1 MIQTS
6 SLLTT
11 DALELPES
19 LRSAIESGRA
29 EAEAQ
34 RRLPVELA
42 ETLRAAGAFGLTT
55 PVEYGGLEL
64 SLSDTVEVYDAFGQI
79 DGPVAWNIWNGNLGF
94 AAGLLSEEGA
104 SAIWSGPGPIIAN
117 SARPTGVASP
127 VRGGYELSGKWDI
140 VSAIDVAD
148 WVALFAIAMDDT
160 PDVRVLFLPQS
171 DVTILDTWH
180 TGGMRGTGSKT
191 VVVDG
196 AFVPSAL
203 AISPFAPARID
214 RPLYRIPAF
223 TIAST
228 GAAPIV
234 LGIAQAAIDEIVSM
248 APTKGTDNGDPLSER
263 PHAHSRLGVAQT
275 SLDAARALLR
285 STAAGIDATAAAA
298 EPVTEMHRAR
308 LRAAMS
314 HAADVTRDV
323 LLTCQQ
329 LASSTAIYTGNTIE
343 RLVRDGNVAT
353 QHFILAT
360 THHDILGR
368 LMVGLDAGTPVV

>member
-6 SLLTT
+6 S
-11 DALELPES
+11 AVAVNPHELPAS
-19 LRSAIESGRA
+19 LRLAIESGRA
-29 EAEAQ
+29 DAEAQ
-34 RRLPVELA
+34 RRLPSDLA
-42 ETLRAAGAFGLTT
+42 EILRDAGAFRLTT
-55 PVEYGGLEL
+55 PREYGGLEL
-64 SLSDTVEVYDAFGQI
+64 SLSDTVELYDTFGQI

-94 AAGLLSEEGA
+94 SAAMLGEEGA
-104 SAIWSGPGPIIAN
+104 STIWAGRDPIIAN
-117 SARPTGVASP
+117 SARPVGVATP
-127 VRGGYELSGKWDI
+127 VPGGYQLSGRWDI

-171 DVTILDTWH
+171 DFTILDTWQ

-196 AFVPSAL
+196 AFVPSSL
-203 AISPFAPARID
+203 VVSPFAPARID

-234 LGIAQAAIDEIVSM
+234 VGIAQAAIDEVVSM
-248 APTKGTDNGDPLSER
+248 APTKGTDNGQPLSER
-263 PHAHSRLGVAQT
+263 AHTHSRLSSAQT

-285 STAAGIDATAAAA
+285 AVAADIDATAAAGS
-298 EPVTEMHRAR
+298 PVTELHRAK

-314 HAADVTRDV
+314 HAADVTREV

-329 LASSTAIYTGNTIE
+329 LASSSAIYTDNTIE
-343 RLVRDGNVAT
+343 RLVRDGYVAT
-353 QHFILAT
+353 QHFILAS
-360 THHDILGR
+360 THYDILGR
-368 LMVGLDAGTPVV
+368 LMVGLDAGTPVF

>member
-34 RRLPVELA
+34 RRLPSELT
-42 ETLRAAGAFGLTT
+42 ETLRAARAFALTT
-55 PVEYGGLEL
+55 PAEYGGLEL
-64 SLSDTVEVYDAFGQI
+64 SLADTVEIYDAFGQL
-79 DGPVAWNIWNGNLGF
+79 DGPVAWNLWNGNLGF
-94 AAGLLSEEGA
+94 AAAMLSEEGA
-104 SAIWSGPGPIIAN
+104 STIWSGADPIIAN
-117 SARPTGVASP
+117 SARPTGVANP
-127 VRGGYELSGKWDI
+127 VPGGYRLSGRWDI

-148 WVALFAIAMDDT
+148 WVALFAVAMDDT
-160 PDVRVLFLPQS
+160 PDVRVMFLPPC
-171 DVTILDTWH
+171 DVTVLDTWH
-180 TGGMRGTGSKT
+180 TSGMRGTGSKT
-191 VVVDG
+191 VIVDG
-196 AFVPSAL
+196 AFVPSTL
-203 AISPFAPARID
+203 VVSPFAPPRID

-223 TIAST
+223 TIASS

-234 LGIAQAAIDEIVSM
+234 VGIAQAAIDEVVSM
-248 APTKGTDNGDPLSER
+248 APTKGTDNGQPLSER
-263 PHAHSRLGVAQT
+263 PHAHSRLGAAQT

-285 STAAGIDATAAAA
+285 SVAAGIDATAVAGD
-298 EPVTEMHRAR
+298 PVSEIHRAR
-308 LRAAMS
+308 MRAAMS
-314 HAADVTRDV
+314 HAADVTREV

-329 LASSTAIYTGNTIE
+329 LASSTAIYSGNTIE

-353 QHFILAT
+353 QHFILAA
-360 THHDILGR
+360 THQDILGR